1 MSRCCI
7 SRAYDAFC
15 DRELDDFYA
24 EHDPEPMECSCC
36 NEPCDTGALDRNG
49 ECSACAA
56 ENLAW
61 ATFCGPLQPA
71 PAFELYPNLA
81 SVHQL
86 PSPAPE
92 PLPLRA
98 AA

>member
-1 MSRCCI
+1 MCRI

-15 DRELDDFYA
+15 DRELDAYFDA
-24 EHDPEPMECSCC
+24 PDPEPAECACC
-36 NEPCDTGALDRNG
+36 NEQCEPDDLTNG
-49 ECSACAA
+49 ECPACAA
-56 ENLAW
+56 ETAAW
-61 ATFCGPLQPA
+61 AAFCGPRQPA
-71 PAFELYPNLA
+71 LALELYPTLA

-86 PSPAPE
+86 PRSSVQ